1 MFEVGDLVRGTKEA
15 DKHYGVTTSSM
26 TKGVVKSVDG
36 EEITVKVL
44 EHSGGMNGTYLV
56 DSAYFEKIGYIE
68 PFSREKFLEA
78 LKDSKT
84 KAVEYLRDADLS
96 DADLSDA
103 DLSDANLSG
112 ANLSGANLSQAKGL
126 LDAINYLE
134 ANFERTENGY
144 IVYKTF
150 GAYNNPPESWKIKD
164 GNIIEE
170 VCNTDRTRN
179 CGCGI
184 NVATLDWV
192 KKDNQSKR
200 DVYKL
205 LIKFEWLAGVVVPYH
220 TDGKIRCSRAQI
232 IEKVR

>member
-1 MFEVGDLVRGTKEA
+1 M
-15 DKHYGVTTSSM
+15 
-26 TKGVVKSVDG
+26 
-36 EEITVKVL
+36 
-44 EHSGGMNGTYLV
+44 
-56 DSAYFEKIGYIE
+56 
-68 PFSREKFLEA
+68 
-78 LKDSKT
+78 
-84 KAVEYLRDADLS
+84 
-96 DADLSDA
+96 
-103 DLSDANLSG
+103 
-112 ANLSGANLSQAKGL
+112 

>member
-56 DSAYFEKIGYIE
+56 DSAYFEKIGHIE

-96 DADLSDA
+96 DANLSDA
-103 DLSDANLSG
+103 DLSGANLSDANLSD
-112 ANLSGANLSQAKGL
+112 AKGL

-232 IEKVR
+232 IGKVR